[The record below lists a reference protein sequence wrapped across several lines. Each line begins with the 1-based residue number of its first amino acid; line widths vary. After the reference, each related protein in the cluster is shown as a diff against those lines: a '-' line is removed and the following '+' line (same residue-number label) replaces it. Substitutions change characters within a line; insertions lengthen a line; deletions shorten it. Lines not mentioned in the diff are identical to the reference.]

1 MNATA
6 TLPEFITTL
15 QQTPPPPG
23 GVLSV
28 YLDTGPSRG
37 AGQAYLLAF
46 RDGCKALRSTLP
58 SADSRAFE
66 AAVRRAERYLVEQV
80 VPGKPGLTMF
90 ASDQEAYF
98 HALPLPKA
106 PTDEVWW
113 DSVPLLS
120 PLQLLLEE
128 DARLSVLL
136 FDKQRA
142 RLLTI
147 VLGAVEE
154 ERRLFDDVPGK
165 QATGGWYALSQA
177 RYARHH
183 EEHVLR
189 HVKRTTAALLDLLR
203 TRPFDRLLLGGP
215 DEALALLKSHL
226 PPPLRARLAGTLS
239 LELSAGDTEVLQAAM
254 REAALLA
261 RQEQERAVQ
270 DLLEAA
276 GTPHAVVGLDA
287 TLAALNERRVHR
299 LLVAEGFALAG
310 AECPRCGRLCTRATL
325 CPVCDAPMTPVPN
338 LETHLAAQAHEQG
351 ATLEVVCGAAS
362 ERLMACNG
370 VGAWTHY

>member
-80 VPGKPGLTMF
+80 VPGKPGLAMF

-106 PTDEVWW
+106 PTDEVLW

-120 PLQLLLEE
+120 PLQLLL
-128 DARLSVLL
+128 
-136 FDKQRA
+136 
-142 RLLTI
+142 
-147 VLGAVEE
+147 
-154 ERRLFDDVPGK
+154 
-165 QATGGWYALSQA
+165 
-177 RYARHH
+177 
-183 EEHVLR
+183 
-189 HVKRTTAALLDLLR
+189 
-203 TRPFDRLLLGGP
+203 
-215 DEALALLKSHL
+215 
-226 PPPLRARLAGTLS
+226 
-239 LELSAGDTEVLQAAM
+239 
-254 REAALLA
+254 
-261 RQEQERAVQ
+261 
-270 DLLEAA
+270 
-276 GTPHAVVGLDA
+276 
-287 TLAALNERRVHR
+287 
-299 LLVAEGFALAG
+299 
-310 AECPRCGRLCTRATL
+310 
-325 CPVCDAPMTPVPN
+325 
-338 LETHLAAQAHEQG
+338 
-351 ATLEVVCGAAS
+351 
-362 ERLMACNG
+362 
-370 VGAWTHY
+370 